1 MKGPSEITFEVR
13 EADEGGYYA
22 AAIGYDIITQG
33 DSWDD
38 LKLMAQDALLCHFDD
53 GSAPSP
59 LFVTTQCAEQSHL
72 GGPTLL
78 Y

>member
-1 MKGPSEITFEVR
+1 MKGPGEITFEVH

-38 LKLMAQDALLCHFDD
+38 LKLMAQDAVLCHFDD
-53 GSAPSP
+53 DSAPRTIR
-59 LFVTTQCAEQSHL
+59 LHL
-72 GGPTLL
+72 VKDEILAV
-78 Y
+78 